1 VTKEPVM
8 VKFNDFE
15 DLIKYTHEV
24 EVDETQYEDLLIVH
38 EGSYYYQIFFY
49 YRMDYMDMER
59 IEAKLLE
66 YSSPAEISSM
76 VVEEYGQIIMSIN
89 VRARVRRFFKEK

>member
-1 VTKEPVM
+1 
-8 VKFNDFE
+8 
-15 DLIKYTHEV
+15 
-24 EVDETQYEDLLIVH
+24 
-38 EGSYYYQIFFY
+38 
-49 YRMDYMDMER
+49 MDYMDMER